1 MERQAPQQPNMA
13 DTDLLDAPI
22 AEDEDKDEL
31 APPVRPVRA
40 IAPPVAPDIAP
51 APAAP
56 PAMPPVAHGAGPN
69 FGTAM
74 DNTIGAR
81 PNPNAPQYQPIKPTL
96 GQSILGRIAAGM
108 VGYRNP
114 QAGVAVRREQEQA
127 PIRAAQQKYSTDVND
142 YNQKFGQELQ
152 LSNEEQNEPLRAS
165 EIAKN
170 EATATKELAPVA
182 AKNESPQQG
191 YAQAIQDAITAGRN
205 PADDPHVQAWKAAID
220 ATQKQPNPNEED
232 KAISDYEQAHGEPD
246 TPANRDKARVALKR
260 EEQPPERGT
269 WMPIYGPGGVIA
281 GSWNPATGEQK
292 SAPGNLPGTTA
303 AGVGEQNR
311 ETAAQEKQV
320 APHQTNLDEIAE
332 AREFA
337 ASPSPTNDYGLLM
350 DYIGLTKPESLG
362 KLRLN
367 SQELKLTLGTR
378 SSLGDL
384 EALGQKIA
392 NGQMLTPT
400 QRHDMLKTL
409 AIVEKYEKAA
419 IQRAQ
424 GGKQQ
429 QAPATGGGGKVPSFK
444 EWKNGQSTASPP
456 G

>member
-13 DTDLLDAPI
+13 DTDLLDAPL
-22 AEDEDKDEL
+22 AEDEETL
-31 APPVRPVRA
+31 APPVRPIRA

-51 APAAP
+51 VPAAP
-56 PAMPPVAHGAGPN
+56 PAMPPVAHGPGPN

-142 YNQKFGQELQ
+142 YNQKFGQEMQ

-182 AKNESPQQG
+182 PKNESPQQG

-220 ATQKQPNPNEED
+220 ATQKQPNETFQEKTFDEAKKANPNLTRLEFDKQQKEAERTPRAPTDREEWEKDHPGEPIENYWTARAGAGGAAKEQANEESGKAAQQYADDYLKSGRFTGAGDEALMEKYFELAKPSSGFRMTQPQIEMLTHAQDIMNSVVARGKHLLSPESPYFSDTMRQQIVDTMKNLQTARDETKAASGGGKSGAKLTVDQAREYLQKAGGD
-232 KAISDYEQAHGEPD
+232 K
-246 TPANRDKARVALKR
+246 DKARA
-260 EEQPPERGT
+260 
-269 WMPIYGPGGVIA
+269 M
-281 GSWNPATGEQK
+281 
-292 SAPGNLPGTTA
+292 
-303 AGVGEQNR
+303 
-311 ETAAQEKQV
+311 
-320 APHQTNLDEIAE
+320 
-332 AREFA
+332 ARKE
-337 ASPSPTNDYGLLM
+337 
-350 DYIGLTKPESLG
+350 G
-362 KLRLN
+362 KN
-367 SQELKLTLGTR
+367 
-378 SSLGDL
+378 
-384 EALGQKIA
+384 
-392 NGQMLTPT
+392 
-400 QRHDMLKTL
+400 
-409 AIVEKYEKAA
+409 
-419 IQRAQ
+419 
-424 GGKQQ
+424 
-429 QAPATGGGGKVPSFK
+429 F
-444 EWKNGQSTASPP
+444 
-456 G
+456 